1 MSVPRAEEIF
11 VPLRRGV
18 PALVLGKFVVA
29 AQVHRHRSAAVRAAR
44 KELRRYRHRW
54 RPICRR
60 RQHTVCYG
68 EALRF
73 DHRADGFLVVK
84 RLLTAR
90 LTALKQAVVALRVEK
105 TLFVKARLL
114 EAVVDVRRDDKI
126 VLVPHQ
132 LEQNLVHA
140 FRRVLIA
147 VDEDIPAPIG
157 PELLLRRKRIE
168 PTAVHVV
175 EAVFF
180 RKIRKIPLEPLTIV
194 REARRG
200 GQPCARADDD
210 SIRPV
215 KRAPQARNLRREAAR
230 RSFCR
235 DP

>member
-1 MSVPRAEEIF
+1 MW
-11 VPLRRGV
+11 
-18 PALVLGKFVVA
+18 
-29 AQVHRHRSAAVRAAR
+29 AAR

-60 RQHTVCYG
+60 RQHTVRYG

-105 TLFVKARLL
+105 MLFVKARLL

-210 SIRPV
+210 SIRLV
-215 KRAPQARNLRREAAR
+215 KRAPQVRNLRREAAR

>member
-1 MSVPRAEEIF
+1 MFSFSCFRCAKNGTPACCSRRRALKEDLLSVPRAEEIF

-60 RQHTVCYG
+60 RQHTVRYG

-105 TLFVKARLL
+105 MLL
-114 EAVVDVRRDDKI
+114 SK
-126 VLVPHQ
+126 P
-132 LEQNLVHA
+132 A
-140 FRRVLIA
+140 FR
-147 VDEDIPAPIG
+147 
-157 PELLLRRKRIE
+157 KQWS
-168 PTAVHVV
+168 TFVV
-175 EAVFF
+175 MT
-180 RKIRKIPLEPLTIV
+180 K
-194 REARRG
+194 
-200 GQPCARADDD
+200 
-210 SIRPV
+210 
-215 KRAPQARNLRREAAR
+215 
-230 RSFCR
+230 
-235 DP
+235 

>member
-1 MSVPRAEEIF
+1 M
-11 VPLRRGV
+11 

-60 RQHTVCYG
+60 RQHTVRYG

-105 TLFVKARLL
+105 MLFVKARLP

-168 PTAVHVV
+168 PTAVHRGSHIFPQNPKNT
-175 EAVFF
+175 A
-180 RKIRKIPLEPLTIV
+180 RT
-194 REARRG
+194 ARR
-200 GQPCARADDD
+200 CA
-210 SIRPV
+210 
-215 KRAPQARNLRREAAR
+215 
-230 RSFCR
+230 
-235 DP
+235 